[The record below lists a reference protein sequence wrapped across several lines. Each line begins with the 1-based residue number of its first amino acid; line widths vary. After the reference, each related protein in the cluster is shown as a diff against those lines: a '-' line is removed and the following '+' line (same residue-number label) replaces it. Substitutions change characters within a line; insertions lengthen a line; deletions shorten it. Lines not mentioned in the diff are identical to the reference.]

1 MMTSSSTQALANLA
15 RIGQLKAEPADA
27 RERAGLLRSATVR
40 LRDARQVMLS
50 LESRFD
56 LAYNAAHAAALS
68 ALRQHGYRSDNRYL
82 VFQSLEHTLGFT
94 PQQWLLFNQ
103 AHRKRNLAEY
113 EGELDVTQGFVDELI
128 EHVQDLLAAAQALDA
143 PPPS

>member
-1 MMTSSSTQALANLA
+1 MTSPNSQALANLA

-103 AHRKRNLAEY
+103 AHRKRDLAEY
-113 EGELDVTQGFVDELI
+113 EGDLDVTQGFVDELI
-128 EHVQDLLAAAQALDA
+128 EHVEQLLAAAQALDVQ
-143 PPPS
+143 PPS

>member
-1 MMTSSSTQALANLA
+1 MTSSSSQALANLA

-27 RERAGLLRSATVR
+27 RECAGLLRSATLR
-40 LRDARQVMLS
+40 LRDARQLILS

-56 LAYNAAHAAALS
+56 LAYSAAHAAALS

-113 EGELDVTQGFVDELI
+113 EGDLDVTQGFVDELI
-128 EHVQDLLAAAQALDA
+128 EHVEQLLAAAQALDVQ
-143 PPPS
+143 PPS

>member
-1 MMTSSSTQALANLA
+1 MTSSSSQALANLA

-27 RERAGLLRSATVR
+27 RERAGLLRSATLR
-40 LRDARQVMLS
+40 LRDARQLILS

-94 PQQWLLFNQ
+94 PQQWLLLNQ

-113 EGELDVTQGFVDELI
+113 EGDLDVTVGFVDELI
-128 EHVQDLLAAAQALDA
+128 EHVELLLVAARALDA

>member
-1 MMTSSSTQALANLA
+1 MTSSSSQALANLA

-27 RERAGLLRSATVR
+27 RERAGLLRSATLR
-40 LRDARQVMLS
+40 LRDARQLILS

-113 EGELDVTQGFVDELI
+113 EGDLDVTQGFVDELI
-128 EHVQDLLAAAQALDA
+128 EHAEQLLAAASALDVK
-143 PPPS
+143 PPS

>member
-1 MMTSSSTQALANLA
+1 MNSSSSQALANLA
-15 RIGQLKAEPADA
+15 RIGQLKAEPPDA

-40 LRDARQVMLS
+40 LHDARQVILS

-68 ALRQHGYRSDNRYL
+68 L

-94 PQQWLLFNQ
+94 PQQWLLLNQ

-113 EGELDVTQGFVDELI
+113 EGDLDVTVGFVDELI
-128 EHVQDLLAAAQALDA
+128 EHVELLLVAARALDA